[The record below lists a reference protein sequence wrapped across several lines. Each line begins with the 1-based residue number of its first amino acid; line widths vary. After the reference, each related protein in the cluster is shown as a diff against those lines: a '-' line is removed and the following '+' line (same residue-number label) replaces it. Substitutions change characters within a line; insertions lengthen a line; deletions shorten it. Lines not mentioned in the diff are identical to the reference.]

1 MPSLIPKSSYEVRP
15 RLAVEIRPEGVFAAR
30 ANDAV
35 GLLAQVARAELP
47 RQAVQPGL
55 RQQNITDP
63 QRVSAAVRQVLGQ
76 LQQGKLRDVTLIV
89 PDAAVRVIL
98 LDFDTLPSDADEAI
112 AVIRF
117 RLTRLLPFPT
127 DAAQI
132 SYQVMTERARQ
143 LQVLTVAIP
152 YTVLAEYEAV
162 VRDAGFEP
170 GAVLPSTLAVAG
182 AVSDAAPGGSGLAAL
197 VVNCSADTLTT
208 AILRRGELLL
218 HRTLE
223 TAPTALDQPAQLPS
237 ESAITVLPTLPA
249 DGIYAAAVEPRE
261 YGADDLSGD
270 SLDEG
275 PVVESF
281 IPARELTEA
290 EAQSA
295 AIELQR
301 AVAVAAAYYED
312 SLAVP
317 PESVLTAGSMSAHRI
332 GVLLEGSG
340 LRTRELLQND
350 DLLATATTPVPHGL
364 LAGLR
369 GALRNDSRPGA
380 RTGARAGARA

>member
-15 RLAVEIRPEGVFAAR
+15 RIAVEIRPEGVFAGR
-30 ANDAV
+30 ANDASGV
-35 GLLAQVARAELP
+35 LAQVARAELP
-47 RQAVQPGL
+47 PSTVQPGL
-55 RQQNITDP
+55 RQRNIADP
-63 QRVSAAVRQVLGQ
+63 QRVAEAVRQVLVQ

-98 LDFDTLPSDADEAI
+98 LDFDTLPSDADDAL

-117 RLTRLLPFPT
+117 RLAKLLPFPV

-132 SYQVMTERARQ
+132 SFQVMTERARQ

-152 YTVLAEYEAV
+152 SLVLAEYEAA

-170 GAVLPSTLAVAG
+170 GAVLPSTLAVAS
-182 AVSDAAPGGSGLAAL
+182 AVDDAAQTAAL
-197 VVNCSADTLTT
+197 LVNCSTDTMTT

-223 TAPTALDQPAQLPS
+223 TGPAALAEPPLLPA
-237 ESAITVLPTLPA
+237 ESAIAVVPTVPA
-249 DGIYAAAVEPRE
+249 DGNHVAAEPRE
-261 YGADDLSGD
+261 YGADDLSGANV
-270 SLDEG
+270 DEG

-281 IPARELTEA
+281 IPARELVEA
-290 EAQSA
+290 EMLSA

-301 AVAVAAAYYED
+301 ALAVAAAYFED

-317 PESVLTAGSMSAHRI
+317 PELVLTAGSVSAPQI
-332 GVLLEGSG
+332 AALLDGSG
-340 LRTRELLQND
+340 LEARELLRD
-350 DLLATATTPVPHGL
+350 DDVLSTATTPVPHGL

-369 GALRNDSRPGA
+369 GALRNDARSAA
-380 RTGARAGARA
+380 RTGVRSGARL

>member
-1 MPSLIPKSSYEVRP
+1 MPSLIPKSSYDARP
-15 RLAVEIRPEGVFAAR
+15 RLALEIRAEGVFAAR
-30 ANDAV
+30 ANDAAGV
-35 GLLAQVARAELP
+35 LAQVARAELP
-47 RQAVQPGL
+47 REAVQPGL
-55 RQQNITDP
+55 RQKNITDP
-63 QRVSAAVRQVLGQ
+63 PRVSAAIRQVLGQ

-98 LDFDTLPSDADEAI
+98 LDFDALPADADEAL

-117 RLTRLLPFPT
+117 RLAKLLPFPT

-152 YTVLAEYEAV
+152 YLVLAEYEAV

-170 GAVLPSTLAVAG
+170 GAVLPSTLAVASAINDAVPG
-182 AVSDAAPGGSGLAAL
+182 ASGTAAL
-197 VVNCSADTLTT
+197 VINCSADTLTT

-223 TAPTALDQPAQLPS
+223 TAPAALQQPAQLPA
-237 ESAITVLPTLPA
+237 ESAVTVMPTLPA
-249 DGIYAAAVEPRE
+249 DGFYAAATDPRE
-261 YGADDLSGD
+261 YGADDLSGGD
-270 SLDEG
+270 LDEG

-281 IPARELTEA
+281 VSARELAEA

-295 AIELQR
+295 AVELQR

-312 SLAVP
+312 SLAAP
-317 PESVLTAGSMSAHRI
+317 ADTVLTAGSMSAQQI

-340 LRTRELLQND
+340 MRTRELLLAG
-350 DLLATATTPVPHGL
+350 DLLATATSPIPYGL
-364 LAGLR
+364 LVGLR
-369 GALRNDSRPGA
+369 GALRNDLRAASRPGA
-380 RTGARAGARA
+380 RVGARA